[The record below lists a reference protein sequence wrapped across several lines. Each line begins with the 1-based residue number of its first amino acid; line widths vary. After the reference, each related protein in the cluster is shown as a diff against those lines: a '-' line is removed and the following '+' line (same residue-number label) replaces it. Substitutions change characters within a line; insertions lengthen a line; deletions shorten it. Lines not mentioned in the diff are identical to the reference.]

1 MIPALAEREVLVC
14 LGAGGVGKTSL
25 SAALA
30 LDIALAGE
38 RVAVVTIDPARRL
51 AGALGLEG
59 LTDEPHRVAL
69 DDLAGDANGEL
80 WALQLDPAATFDRLV
95 VRHAGSD
102 EQRERILGNR
112 IYRHLSR
119 SVAGSQEFMAVERL
133 FELVGDDRF
142 ERIVLDTPPAQ
153 NAVDFLDA
161 PARIVRT
168 MQGRALR
175 MLGGSGDALGP
186 AGRLFDLGGQAVIA
200 LVERVTGSGLLSEI
214 REFVGA
220 FEGMREGFAERA
232 AEIERLLSSQRT
244 GFVVIADPSP
254 AALADARAL
263 IDRLEEREM
272 PAAAAIMN
280 RVARSA
286 GPGPTPGEL
295 RDALAVAGAT
305 QPADLA
311 GRVLDVWS
319 ARERAAGVGAA
330 RVGELRSRLSPTP
343 VLTIP
348 PLVPEPVELAGI
360 AELARRLHQTPNGA
374 RG

>member
-1 MIPALAEREVLVC
+1 MVVC

-30 LDIALAGE
+30 LDMALAGQ

-51 AGALGLEG
+51 AGALGLDG
-59 LTDEPHRVAL
+59 LGDEPRRVAL
-69 DDLAGDANGEL
+69 DGLAGNDAGEL

-119 SVAGSQEFMAVERL
+119 SVAGSQDFMAVERL
-133 FELVGDDRF
+133 FELLGDDRF

-168 MQGRALR
+168 MQGKALR
-175 MLGGSGDALGP
+175 MLSGTGDALGP

-200 LVERVTGSGLLSEI
+200 VVERVTGSGLLSEI

-232 AEIERLLSSQRT
+232 GEIEELLGSDRT
-244 GFVVIADPSP
+244 GFVVIADASP

-263 IDRLEEREM
+263 IDRLEEREI
-272 PAAAAIMN
+272 PAAAAVMN
-280 RVARSA
+280 RIPEAA
-286 GPGPTPGEL
+286 GPGPAPGEL
-295 RDALAVAGAT
+295 RDALTGAGAAD
-305 QPADLA
+305 PADLA
-311 GRVLDVWS
+311 ARVLDVWNQ
-319 ARERAAGVGAA
+319 RERAAGAAAA
-330 RVGELRSRLSPTP
+330 RVRELRERLAPIP
-343 VLTIP
+343 VVTIA
-348 PLVPEPVELAGI
+348 PLAPEPVELTGI
-360 AELARRLHQTPNGA
+360 AELARGLDGA
-374 RG
+374 PERGRG